1 MYIVHG
7 TTYARIQYEIEKKK
21 KKKNTA
27 QKHKSK
33 QHVFNL
39 LGK

>member
-7 TTYARIQYEIEKKK
+7 TTYARIQYEIEKK